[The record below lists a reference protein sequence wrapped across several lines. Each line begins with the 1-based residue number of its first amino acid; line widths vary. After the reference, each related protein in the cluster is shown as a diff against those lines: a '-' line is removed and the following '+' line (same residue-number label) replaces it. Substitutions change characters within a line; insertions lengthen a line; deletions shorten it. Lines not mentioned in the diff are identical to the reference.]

1 MQKLMKSSKIPN
13 KKVKQGEGRKL
24 EALDITVTPKSY
36 IFSVPLDYKYGFQ
49 SMKCKNSSYS

>member
-1 MQKLMKSSKIPN
+1 MKSSKIPN